1 MTHHVFEVEGMT
13 CQRCV
18 RSATRL
24 LSGVEGVSAVEVTL
38 EPPRAMV
45 DGPDVDL
52 ERLRAAV
59 RAEGFRLRAAGDAPT
74 APAPAAPPPATAELA
89 EDAGARWFD
98 ITGMTC
104 GSCVAAVQGAIA
116 AVPGV
121 ARVDVSLPRRLARV
135 EAVAG
140 ESGRGD
146 GAAGDDEVTRA
157 VVAAVDA
164 AGYGAALRRDDEGD
178 VLAREAE
185 ADRRRLAEVVHA
197 RRRFVA
203 AAAVTAPLVALA
215 MGGMAVWHHPPA
227 WSGWTQAALGTAA
240 LVAGAPIFRG
250 AWEKARRLRANM
262 DTLVALGTLAAW
274 GLSLALLLSGAPA
287 HLHFEAAGVIVA
299 LVLLGRFLEARAQ
312 GRTGEALR
320 HLIDLRPATALRL
333 AADGRD
339 EEVPVAAVRPGDR
352 LRVLPGA
359 AAPVDGR
366 VVEGTS
372 WVDEALLTGESMPVP
387 KALGDRVVGGTR
399 NGEGPLVVEAERVGA
414 DTELARIVRL
424 VAQAQGSKAGVERTA
439 DRVSG
444 ALVPV
449 VLGIALAAG
458 LAWTLAGAPTERA
471 LLASVAVLVVA
482 CPCALGLATP
492 TAVVVAV
499 GRAAG
504 RGIFV
509 RDARSLEALA
519 EVTHALLDKTGTLT
533 GGRPEV
539 VAAVG
544 PDGGPAADADALV
557 ALAAAVEAQ
566 SEHPLAR
573 GVVAERDRRGLAPV
587 SAEEVTVDVG
597 GGVAG
602 RVEGARV
609 LVGAPAWLARK
620 GVPAASLA
628 PLVAAARARAA
639 TPVGVARER
648 ALQGGLLLADQVRPG
663 AAEAVLALRA
673 AGVTPVLV
681 TGDAPEVAAQVARA
695 VGIDDVRAGVRP
707 EGKVALV
714 ETLAA
719 GGARVAMVGDGLN
732 DAPALARAHVGV
744 AMGAGTAAARDAAA
758 ITLPGDDPRGLAVA
772 VRLARATL
780 RTIRQN
786 LVWAFA
792 YNVVAIPLA
801 TAGVLPPVA
810 AAAAMAASSVIV
822 VTNSLRLRS
831 A

>member
-1 MTHHVFEVEGMT
+1 MTRQVFEVEGMT

-24 LSGVEGVSAVEVTL
+24 LSGVAGVSAVEVTL
-38 EPPRAMV
+38 EPPRATV
-45 DGPDVDL
+45 EGPDVDL
-52 ERLRAAV
+52 ERLRAAL
-59 RAEGFRLRAAGDAPT
+59 REEGFRLREAGDAPT
-74 APAPAAPPPATAELA
+74 VPAPAAPPPATAELGD
-89 EDAGARWFD
+89 DAGARWFD

-135 EAVAG
+135 EAVVG
-140 ESGRGD
+140 ESGRGPA
-146 GAAGDDEVTRA
+146 GAGDDEVTRA
-157 VVAAVDA
+157 FVAAIGAAVDA

-240 LVAGAPIFRG
+240 LVAGGPIFRG

-274 GLSLALLLSGAPA
+274 GLSLALLLAGAPA
-287 HLHFEAAGVIVA
+287 HLHFEAAAVIVA

-333 AADGRD
+333 GADGRD
-339 EEVPVAAVRPGDR
+339 EEVPVTAVRPGDR

-387 KALGDRVVGGTR
+387 KAVGDRVVGGTR

-458 LAWTLAGAPTERA
+458 LAWTLAGAPAERA

-544 PDGGPAADADALV
+544 LDGGPAADADALV

-587 SAEEVTVDVG
+587 SAQEVTVDVG

-602 RVEGARV
+602 RVEG
-609 LVGAPAWLARK
+609 
-620 GVPAASLA
+620 
-628 PLVAAARARAA
+628 
-639 TPVGVARER
+639 
-648 ALQGGLLLADQVRPG
+648 
-663 AAEAVLALRA
+663 
-673 AGVTPVLV
+673 
-681 TGDAPEVAAQVARA
+681 
-695 VGIDDVRAGVRP
+695 
-707 EGKVALV
+707 
-714 ETLAA
+714 
-719 GGARVAMVGDGLN
+719 
-732 DAPALARAHVGV
+732 
-744 AMGAGTAAARDAAA
+744 
-758 ITLPGDDPRGLAVA
+758 
-772 VRLARATL
+772 
-780 RTIRQN
+780 
-786 LVWAFA
+786 
-792 YNVVAIPLA
+792 
-801 TAGVLPPVA
+801 
-810 AAAAMAASSVIV
+810 
-822 VTNSLRLRS
+822 
-831 A
+831 